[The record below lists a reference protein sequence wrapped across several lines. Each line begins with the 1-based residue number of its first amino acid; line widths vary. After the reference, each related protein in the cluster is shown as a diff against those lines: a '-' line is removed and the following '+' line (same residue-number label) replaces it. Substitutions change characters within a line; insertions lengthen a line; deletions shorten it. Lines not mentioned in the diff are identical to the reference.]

1 MADRQTLVAVCDR
14 YVELVSAGDTDG
26 ILELFADDCW
36 IEDPIGSELKRGKDA
51 LREFYAGIAQLDV
64 NPVMTRMGPATVVG
78 NEAAF
83 QFRID
88 IDLGEAKIAMTSTD
102 AMTFD
107 EDGKILTMRAY
118 ADGEA
123 NPDA

>member
-1 MADRQTLVAVCDR
+1 MQ
-14 YVELVSAGDTDG
+14 LVSDGDTDG
-26 ILELFADDCW
+26 ILELYADDCW
-36 IEDPIGSELKRGKDA
+36 IEDPIGSEKKVGKDA

-64 NPVMTRMGPATVVG
+64 SPVMTRIGPVCVCG
-78 NEAAF
+78 GEAAF

-88 IDLGEAKIAMTSTD
+88 IDLGETKIAMTSTD
-102 AMTFD
+102 VMTFD
-107 EDGKILTMRAY
+107 DDGRITSMRAF